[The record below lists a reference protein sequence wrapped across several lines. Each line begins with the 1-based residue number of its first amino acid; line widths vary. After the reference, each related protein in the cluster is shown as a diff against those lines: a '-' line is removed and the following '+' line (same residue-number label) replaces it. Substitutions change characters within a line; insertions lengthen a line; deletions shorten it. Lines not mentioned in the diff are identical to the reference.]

1 MGWRWLVLLSLAMSG
16 TSVAAQ
22 PSVVTGPGYFEG
34 RWAFLDEDC
43 KASTNWTMISGG
55 NFLSEDLVGTW
66 TWQGGELVLSLNDLA
81 VDEETGEA
89 GGRFRMD
96 GPVNIVD
103 QDRFDFTIA
112 PDVYR
117 MQRCPG

>member
-1 MGWRWLVLLSLAMSG
+1 MDWRWLVLGSLAMSG
-16 TSVAAQ
+16 AAAVAQ
-22 PSVVTGPGYFEG
+22 PSVLTDPGYFEG

-55 NFLSEDLVGTW
+55 NFVSEDLVGSW
-66 TWQGGELVLSLNDLA
+66 VWQDGELVLSLNDLA

-96 GPVNIVD
+96 GPVKIIG

-112 PDVYR
+112 PDVYQ